1 MVKSGE
7 FREEPKSSC
16 HLICF
21 HIGNLVCNV
30 ILVALYTS
38 QVYSPHTECIVNDRD
53 ITMLYDVAFRLG
65 LAAMVAEFLVLMCPY
80 ILPLES
86 PEKEGRQRFAISK
99 TIWLDWF
106 TKFCILAATT
116 AQVTILT
123 DEDSLI
129 CS

>member
-1 MVKSGE
+1 MVKSDE
-7 FREEPKSSC
+7 FREKPNSSC
-16 HLICF
+16 HLFCF
-21 HIGNLVCNV
+21 HISKLVCNV

-38 QVYSPHTECIVNDRD
+38 QVYAPHNECIVNDRD
-53 ITMLYDVAFRLG
+53 ITMLYNVAFRLG

-86 PEKEGRQRFAISK
+86 SENEGRQRFAISK

-106 TKFCILAATT
+106 GKFCILAATT
-116 AQVTILT
+116 AQGMILT